1 MSRCILFTFLGLF
14 VLKLSHFGE
23 RRIGKLYHESWES
36 YFALGANDYP
46 HSPSESTPDFSPVGV
61 LLSRS
66 GTVGS
71 GTLIAPNV
79 LVTAAHVLRNS
90 FADEVNPADW
100 EFLLGS
106 NEDWTTSEGKN
117 KVKHILLHPGW
128 TARQNRYNRF
138 GDGDE
143 LGVDVALVFLDQPID
158 GVFPARIPES
168 NDDPL
173 GKRAVL
179 AGYGTLVEGING
191 KRLESNQRR
200 VGGENIF
207 DRSVAKVV
215 KEGVPDSYLGGLL
228 AIDFDSSSSVHNTL
242 GEGKKGL
249 ELLGEGQSDLAPL
262 PLEATTAYG
271 DSGGPAFARTQNE
284 WRVHGVVSY
293 GTKNS
298 RYGDVT
304 VFTRLSSHYDWI
316 MENSPSWPS
325 ARTIGYKDWRESS
338 WWGIF
343 LPKIN
348 DWYYHI
354 SLGWVFIPAPSGDSF
369 WAWHISLGWIWFS
382 SQVHPFLYEQKTSNW
397 YYLSTEQSVGGRI
410 LLYNYALEVWEYVH
424 AD

>member
-1 MSRCILFTFLGLF
+1 MFI
-14 VLKLSHFGE
+14 
-23 RRIGKLYHESWES
+23 
-36 YFALGANDYP
+36 
-46 HSPSESTPDFSPVGV
+46 
-61 LLSRS
+61 
-66 GTVGS
+66 
-71 GTLIAPNV
+71 
-79 LVTAAHVLRNS
+79 RNS
-90 FADEVNPADW
+90 FADEVIACRLAIFARF
-100 EFLLGS
+100 E
-106 NEDWTTSEGKN
+106 NEDWDYFGALKIQVSQ
-117 KVKHILLHPGW
+117 HILLHPGW
-128 TARQNRYNRF
+128 TARQTRYNRF

-143 LGVDVALVFLDQPID
+143 LGVDLALVFIWTQPIVV
-158 GVFPARIPES
+158 GVFPARLPQTVSMIL
-168 NDDPL
+168 L
-173 GKRAVL
+173 GRERYLRVMALWLK
-179 AGYGTLVEGING
+179 GING
-191 KRLESNQRR
+191 TRLDDPNQRR

-207 DRSVAKVV
+207 DRSVPKVV

-316 MENSPSWPS
+316 MANSPSWPS
-325 ARTIGYKDWRESS
+325 ARTIGYEDWRESS

-354 SLGWVFIPAPSGDSF
+354 SLGWVFIPDPSGDSF

-424 AD
+424 AN